1 MPRITS
7 VETSSKRSG
16 ERLIVYV
23 DDELWGELDTGVAAE
38 YRIYKGNHLSHNE
51 LKAAQEAGEHALALQ
66 RALNYLSYR
75 ARSVEEVRN
84 RLQRYGH
91 AEPTVTGVIERLV
104 ELGYLDDNTFAR
116 ELVRQRAYKWG
127 PRRITLELKLKGV
140 DSVMAACA
148 IQKEFASRSEL
159 ETALTAAHKRY
170 NNKDKSATM
179 ARRVYGFLMRRG
191 YSVEV
196 CTEVAREY
204 RSS

>member
-1 MPRITS
+1 MPRITR
-7 VETSSKRSG
+7 VEACGKRSG

-23 DDELWGELDTGVAAE
+23 DDEFWGELDTSIAAR
-38 YRIYKGNHLSHNE
+38 YRIYEGSHLSHNE
-51 LKAAQEAGEHALALQ
+51 LKAAQEAGKHVLALQ

-84 RLQRYGH
+84 RLQSYGH
-91 AEPTVTGVIERLV
+91 TEPTVTGVIEHLV
-104 ELGYLDDNTFAR
+104 ELGYLDDKTFSR
-116 ELVRQRAYKWG
+116 ELARHRASKWG
-127 PRRITLELKLKGV
+127 PRRILLDLKLKGV
-140 DSVMAACA
+140 DSA
-148 IQKEFASRSEL
+148 IAVCDVQKEFASRSEL

-170 NNKDKSATM
+170 NSKDKSATM

-191 YSVEV
+191 YSAEV